1 MSKKQKLAETRR
13 RIAELQTKLVSLKTA
28 KPVTEKEARFNTG
41 LARLIESELDKA
53 GVVMA
58 AQSIVDKLTKMIE
71 DTAKVY
77 GDEVVPMMDS
87 IKDTFGPDMAENFRN
102 AAQNQLNA
110 ATTALTQVKD
120 AIGAE
125 VSKLEGVI
133 NGGGSNDMGMA
144 DDFSDINAGAAPAP
158 GAMPADPAAGGV
170 PPAPM
175 DGVGGDMSTAPAH
188 GDAPLGDTGD
198 VPPVDAAFDG
208 MDDGSAAGRAKKES
222 AKPKGKAV
230 NEDPRWHGYHT
241 PSSSSGTAHRAGDQ
255 RWLKKG
261 DVKKDDKDAKDAETK
276 AVREGLS
283 TAIAMRNKGPEK
295 KSEAK
300 GKFDPKPN
308 SPGKAG
314 SEMSAPTKSKKVAEG
329 EFVPGKKGV
338 NPFPKGGDAK
348 KADKCDKDES
358 ENCDKDAKNE
368 SARSKATK
376 ALAESSNPDLMIL
389 NAFKKAL
396 REGHSPVRAARA
408 ISKVFE
414 VDFADVV
421 EIVRENSLGK

>member
-28 KPVTEKEARFNTG
+28 KPVTEKQARFNTG

-77 GDEVVPMMDS
+77 GDQVVPMMDS

-110 ATTALTQVKD
+110 ATTSLTQVKD

-133 NGGGSNDMGMA
+133 NGGGSNDMGM
-144 DDFSDINAGAAPAP
+144 DDFPAAGGAP
-158 GAMPADPAAGGV
+158 GAPPMPADPTAGGV
-170 PPAPM
+170 PPV
-175 DGVGGDMSTAPAH
+175 DGVGGDMGTDPEH
-188 GDAPLGDTGD
+188 GDAPIGDTGEM
-198 VPPVDAAFDG
+198 PPMDAAFDG

-222 AKPKGKAV
+222 ATPRGKP
-230 NEDPRWHGYHT
+230 
-241 PSSSSGTAHRAGDQ
+241 
-255 RWLKKG
+255 
-261 DVKKDDKDAKDAETK
+261 
-276 AVREGLS
+276 VR
-283 TAIAMRNKGPEK
+283 
-295 KSEAK
+295 
-300 GKFDPKPN
+300 
-308 SPGKAG
+308 
-314 SEMSAPTKSKKVAEG
+314 EG
-329 EFVPGKKGV
+329 EFVLGKKGV
-338 NPFPKGGDAK
+338 NPFAKKGDAK
-348 KADKCDKDES
+348 KDDAKKDDAKKDDK
-358 ENCDKDAKNE
+358 KDAKKDSKKDDKSSDEKKEKEATNE
-368 SARSKATK
+368 SNRSKATK

-389 NAFKKAL
+389 NAFKRAL

-421 EIVRENSLGK
+421 EIVREGSLGK

>member
-28 KPVTEKEARFNTG
+28 KPMTEKEARFNTG

-125 VSKLEGVI
+125 VSKLEGVV

-144 DDFSDINAGAAPAP
+144 DDFSDLGAAGVPAAP
-158 GAMPADPAAGGV
+158 GAMPGDPAAAGA
-170 PPAPM
+170 PPPPP
-175 DGVGGDMSTAPAH
+175 GVGGDMSTAPAH
-188 GDAPLGDTGD
+188 GDAPLGDTGEM
-198 VPPVDAAFDG
+198 PPVDASFDG

-230 NEDPRWHGYHT
+230 R
-241 PSSSSGTAHRAGDQ
+241 
-255 RWLKKG
+255 
-261 DVKKDDKDAKDAETK
+261 
-276 AVREGLS
+276 
-283 TAIAMRNKGPEK
+283 
-295 KSEAK
+295 
-300 GKFDPKPN
+300 
-308 SPGKAG
+308 
-314 SEMSAPTKSKKVAEG
+314 EG

-338 NPFPKGGDAK
+338 NPFAKKGDAK
-348 KADKCDKDES
+348 KDDKGDKADKDDQS
-358 ENCDKDAKNE
+358 EKDAKNE

-421 EIVRENSLGK
+421 EIVRENRLGK

>member
-144 DDFSDINAGAAPAP
+144 DDLSDMAPPAGAP
-158 GAMPADPAAGGV
+158 AMPDPAAAAI
-170 PPAPM
+170 PPAPT
-175 DGVGGDMSTAPAH
+175 DGVGGDMSTDPTH
-188 GDAPLGDTGD
+188 GDAPLGDTGEIPMD
-198 VPPVDAAFDG
+198 PGLDG

-222 AKPKGKAV
+222 AKPKGK
-230 NEDPRWHGYHT
+230 P
-241 PSSSSGTAHRAGDQ
+241 
-255 RWLKKG
+255 
-261 DVKKDDKDAKDAETK
+261 
-276 AVREGLS
+276 VR
-283 TAIAMRNKGPEK
+283 
-295 KSEAK
+295 
-300 GKFDPKPN
+300 
-308 SPGKAG
+308 
-314 SEMSAPTKSKKVAEG
+314 EG
-329 EFVPGKKGV
+329 EFVLGKKGV
-338 NPFPKGGDAK
+338 NPFAKKDDAK
-348 KADKCDKDES
+348 KDDKKKDDAKKDDKASGDKKEK
-358 ENCDKDAKNE
+358 EKDAKNE

-376 ALAESSNPDLMIL
+376 ALSESSNPDQMIL

-421 EIVRENSLGK
+421 EIVRESSLGK